1 MPLLNYRTEVSAS
14 RTASQVQALLVK
26 AGARGVGM
34 IFDEHGVLTGMN
46 FAVLTPYGRQTF
58 VLPVNVAAV
67 QAVLERQRVDRS
79 LRTAAHAERV
89 AWRIVKDWIEAQLAL
104 LATEMVTLDQIM
116 LPYMDSGDGSTV
128 YDHFVGQ
135 RLALESGNGER
146 R

>member
-1 MPLLNYRTEVSAS
+1 MPLLNYLTKVPAS
-14 RTASQVQALLVK
+14 RTASQVQTLLVK

-34 IFDEHGVLTGMN
+34 VFDEHGALTGMN

-67 QAVLERQRVDRS
+67 QAVLERQRVDRR

-89 AWRIVKDWIEAQLAL
+89 AWRIVKDWVEAQLAL
-104 LATEMVTLDQIM
+104 LSTEMVTLDQIM

-135 RLALESGNGER
+135 RLALESGNGEHR
-146 R
+146 